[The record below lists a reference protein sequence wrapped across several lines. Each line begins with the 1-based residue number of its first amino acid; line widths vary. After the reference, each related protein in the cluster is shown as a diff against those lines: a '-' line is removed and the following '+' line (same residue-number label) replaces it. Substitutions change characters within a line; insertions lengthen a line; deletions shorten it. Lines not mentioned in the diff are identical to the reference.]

1 MTHRPFGW
9 DYPPGVS
16 SLPGEDTD
24 PTWIAR
30 IAAIASAT
38 GLRLDPEEI
47 EETTGALNIGTVG
60 LRDAERLWLFK
71 DATVGAVH
79 ELDDGRWDVHL
90 CVPDMDD
97 GEPVA
102 CVLRCAQVPEWA
114 REGA

>member
-47 EETTGALNIGTVG
+47 EETSGVPE
-60 LRDAERLWLFK
+60 AERLWLFK
-71 DATVGAVH
+71 DATVEAVH

-90 CVPDMDD
+90 CVPDVDD